1 MSSAIVH
8 QPRIRQGG
16 RVLIAIVG
24 GNLQGVEATYLAH
37 KAGWEVLVID
47 RKPVVPAKGFC
58 DHFLQL
64 DVVRQENLGK
74 AFKGVDLV
82 IPALENEEALGRL
95 TQWTRSSGP
104 PFAFDPNAYAIS
116 SSKMKSERLFAQTK
130 VPTPLPWPECGF
142 PVVAKPDMGSG
153 SQGVMVLND
162 SESFSAQAFGSTGH
176 WVLQEFIKGP
186 SYSIEIIGTSGQY
199 VPLKVTD
206 LAMDE
211 TYDCKRVLAPTDLP
225 AAIISDFEQ
234 ISISLAKDLRLTGLM
249 DVEVILHGN
258 SLKVLEID
266 ARLPSQTPTTV
277 YWSTGLNMIRM
288 LGDLFLNKFNQKRI
302 KPHSPRGV
310 VYEHIHVSPGIIEVA
325 GEHIMSGTDEL
336 GIRSDFFGADEAIT
350 NYAPDRNE
358 WVATLIISADT
369 RNAAWEKRNAVLA
382 DIQQHYKIET
392 YRDSVPNLINYF

>member
-1 MSSAIVH
+1 MLVAV
-8 QPRIRQGG
+8 
-16 RVLIAIVG
+16 VG

-58 DHFLQL
+58 DQFLQL
-64 DVVRQENLGK
+64 DVVGEKNLGK
-74 AFKGVDLV
+74 VFKGVDFV

-104 PFAFDPNAYAIS
+104 PFAFDLTAYSIS
-116 SSKMKSERLFAQTK
+116 SSKMKSDRLFSQTK

-142 PVVAKPDMGSG
+142 PVLAKPDVGSG

-162 SESFSAQAFGSTGH
+162 AESFAAQAFGSTDH
-176 WVLQEFIKGP
+176 WVLQEFIQGP
-186 SYSIEIIGTSGQY
+186 SYSIEIIGTSAQY
-199 VPLKVTD
+199 EPLQITD

-234 ISISLAKDLRLTGLM
+234 ISISLANALKLTGLM
-249 DVEVILHGN
+249 DIEVILHEN

-266 ARLPSQTPTTV
+266 ARLPSQTPTAV
-277 YWSTGLNMIRM
+277 YWSSGVNMVRM

-302 KPHSPRGV
+302 KPNSPRGV
-310 VYEHIHVSPGIIEVA
+310 VYEHIHVSPGVIEVA
-325 GEHIMSGTDEL
+325 GEHIMSGTDAL
-336 GIRSDFFGADEAIT
+336 SVRPNFFGADEAIT
-350 NYAPDRNE
+350 SYTPDRDE
-358 WVATLIISADT
+358 WVATLIISEET
-369 RNAAWEKRNAVLA
+369 RKTAWEKRNAVIA
-382 DIQQHYKIET
+382 DIRQHYKIET
-392 YRDSVPNLINYF
+392 YRDSAPILINDF